1 VLAIGLALGTSLCYG
16 IANYLGPL
24 QTRRLPLGAVLVGNA
39 GTALLVSIGLVLVA
53 GEALPDTGA
62 IAVGLAAG
70 VANLAGL
77 ILYFRAA
84 ALGSL
89 SIAAPIGATGAVI
102 PVAVGLAS
110 GERPSLLQLAGIPL
124 AVAGVALAARP
135 AGGSARA
142 PVPGAR
148 LSVVLALLA
157 AVAFGA
163 FLALFAEASS
173 SGVAWAVLLS
183 RVAIVSLLLVG
194 LGVAGQAITLP
205 PRQLPGVALAGLLL
219 VVGTTLFAEASTR
232 GLLSLVSVIA
242 TLFPIVTVTLALV
255 LLGERLGRV
264 QAFGVVGALAGVAL
278 IAGG

>member
-1 VLAIGLALGTSLCYG
+1 MLAIGLALGTSLCYG
-16 IANYLGPL
+16 LANYLGPL

-39 GTALLVSIGLVLVA
+39 GTALVVSIVLVLVA
-53 GEALPDTGA
+53 GEGRPDAGA
-62 IAVGLAAG
+62 VAIGLAAG

-77 ILYFRAA
+77 VFYFRAA

-110 GERPSLLQLAGIPL
+110 GERPSLLQLGGIPL

-135 AGGSARA
+135 PGGRR
-142 PVPGAR
+142 VPGAR
-148 LSVVLALLA
+148 LSIVLALLA
-157 AVAFGA
+157 AASFGA